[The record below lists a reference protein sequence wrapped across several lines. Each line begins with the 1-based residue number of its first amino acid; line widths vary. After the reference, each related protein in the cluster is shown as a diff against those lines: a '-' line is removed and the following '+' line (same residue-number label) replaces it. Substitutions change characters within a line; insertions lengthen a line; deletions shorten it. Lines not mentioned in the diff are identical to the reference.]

1 VEDDIM
7 VAPDIFE
14 WHEAVLEEPN
24 VFVSCATALNKS
36 AHFQINGPQ
45 AMDECCQ
52 DPSAYKLA
60 ESAYSSHASA
70 FKRKNLEILLGYIG
84 RPSVQWQSGRE
95 QDLYTQEFMRA
106 QRIVHRNILH
116 SAWPYVP
123 RGFNCGMRSYHINTG
138 GQFNGTLEEKV
149 RALDA
154 VIHDPVRLREM
165 SANNAAVTPLPK
177 DWPVRTEPVYP
188 R

>member
-1 VEDDIM
+1 
-7 VAPDIFE
+7 
-14 WHEAVLEEPN
+14 
-24 VFVSCATALNKS
+24 
-36 AHFQINGPQ
+36 
-45 AMDECCQ
+45 
-52 DPSAYKLA
+52 
-60 ESAYSSHASA
+60 
-70 FKRKNLEILLGYIG
+70 
-84 RPSVQWQSGRE
+84 
-95 QDLYTQEFMRA
+95 
-106 QRIVHRNILH
+106 
-116 SAWPYVP
+116 
-123 RGFNCGMRSYHINTG
+123 MRSYHINTG